1 MPIASGVSIIPII
14 TIRFIGTV
22 GHMTHSM
29 DMPIHPGIARF
40 TTLLLAGD
48 ATECTHLTVG
58 DGDWGI
64 RPIIII
70 VPTTMEDTTEV
81 IMDGAVITTPTM
93 GVITEITIIIA
104 EIRETIIM
112 VEGLPAPPITEDP
125 TTQEEVR
132 QPLPMA

>member
-1 MPIASGVSIIPII
+1 
-14 TIRFIGTV
+14 
-22 GHMTHSM
+22 M
-29 DMPIHPGIARF
+29 DMPIRLGIARS

-48 ATECTHLTVG
+48 VTECTHLTVG

-70 VPTTMEDTTEV
+70 VPITMEDTTEV
-81 IMDGAVITTPTM
+81 IMDGVVITTPTM

-104 EIRETIIM
+104 EIQETIIM

-125 TTQEEVR
+125 TTQGEVR
-132 QPLPMA
+132 QPLPMV